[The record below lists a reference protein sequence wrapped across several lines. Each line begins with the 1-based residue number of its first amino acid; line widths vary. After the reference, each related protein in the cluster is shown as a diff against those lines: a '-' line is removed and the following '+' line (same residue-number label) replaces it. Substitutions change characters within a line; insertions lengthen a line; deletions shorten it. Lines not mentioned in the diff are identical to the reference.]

1 MLSSTFVEGSRDV
14 NLSKSGKRKQTK
26 ETRKE
31 ELDDAFTAV
40 YMGKKSCQIGELAEY
55 MGLSERT
62 VQARLQEFSDEY
74 ISKKKEVYKL

>member
-1 MLSSTFVEGSRDV
+1 
-14 NLSKSGKRKQTK
+14 
-26 ETRKE
+26 
-31 ELDDAFTAV
+31 
-40 YMGKKSCQIGELAEY
+40 